1 MLEHIMSLASAIVQ
15 PSEAE
20 KPLLAALC
28 TAAQARLAGRLRAGL
43 SPEDCADAFPCAAA
57 LRAAAGLLPCRGS
70 GGEVQ
75 QFSAGDVS
83 IRTGGS
89 LGEAAAAMERQA
101 MALLDAYSED
111 GGFAFLGV
119 RG

>member
-28 TAAQARLAGRLRAGL
+28 TAAQARLAGRRGGGPARGEG
-43 SPEDCADAFPCAAA
+43 PAAWPRPA
-57 LRAAAGLLPCRGS
+57 PLRAAAGRRPGRGS

>member
-57 LRAAAGLLPCRGS
+57 LLAAAGLLPL
-70 GGEVQ
+70 
-75 QFSAGDVS
+75 
-83 IRTGGS
+83 S
-89 LGEAAAAMERQA
+89 LIHI
-101 MALLDAYSED
+101 
-111 GGFAFLGV
+111 
-119 RG
+119 

>member
-28 TAAQARLAGRLRAGL
+28 TAALAGGGGRGGGGRAPG
-43 SPEDCADAFPCAAA
+43 SGPPAFPGPPA
-57 LRAAAGLLPCRGS
+57 LRPGAGFRPARGS

>member
-43 SPEDCADAFPCAAA
+43 SPEDCAAAFPCAAA
-57 LRAAAGLLPCRGS
+57 LLAAGGRLPGRGRGG
-70 GGEVQ
+70 GGEPV
-75 QFSAGDVS
+75 
-83 IRTGGS
+83 
-89 LGEAAAAMERQA
+89 
-101 MALLDAYSED
+101 
-111 GGFAFLGV
+111 
-119 RG
+119 